1 MLGDNSKTRYFCQRI
16 MTATNLSIENLKSA
30 LLELAQADRAFFV
43 ELLKDLL
50 RENAGKTNNPA
61 KQKPLKSNGKPQT
74 QKIEPP
80 YRQTPA
86 AMRAK
91 YAMDKS
97 VLHQLQDLFK
107 DAPTAEAFMQ
117 AASAQ

>member
-1 MLGDNSKTRYFCQRI
+1 
-16 MTATNLSIENLKSA
+16 MTTSNLSIENLKLA

-43 ELLKDLL
+43 AFLKDLTN
-50 RENAGKTNNPA
+50 ENTSKISKQPVV
-61 KQKPLKSNGKPQT
+61 KQKPLKRNGKPPL
-74 QKIEPP
+74 QKINPP
-80 YRQTPA
+80 YRQNPE